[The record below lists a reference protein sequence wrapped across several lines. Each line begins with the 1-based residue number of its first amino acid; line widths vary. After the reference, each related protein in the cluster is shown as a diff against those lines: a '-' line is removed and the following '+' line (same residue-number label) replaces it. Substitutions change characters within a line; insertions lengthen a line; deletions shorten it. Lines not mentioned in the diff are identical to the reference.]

1 MTNNRANYL
10 LQIKNREPTDR
21 QSGMQVRN
29 LWAWGKKRWRQTF
42 RVQAEKQTRMH
53 AGRAMRV
60 YDHKCTAGKDTKMC
74 AGRHEDFNAYKVQAD
89 NRYR

>member
-1 MTNNRANYL
+1 M
-10 LQIKNREPTDR
+10 KNREPADR

-60 YDHKCTAGKDTKMC
+60 YDHKCTAG
-74 AGRHEDFNAYKVQAD
+74 
-89 NRYR
+89 